1 MSARRARDRAERRG
15 ADPDR
20 EGGRVVSRPMSS
32 PRGVKHQR
40 EQLGDDAL
48 VPRERVALVD
58 AAAVDERHG
67 D

>member
-1 MSARRARDRAERRG
+1 MSA
-15 ADPDR
+15 
-20 EGGRVVSRPMSS
+20 

-48 VPRERVALVD
+48 VPHERVALVD